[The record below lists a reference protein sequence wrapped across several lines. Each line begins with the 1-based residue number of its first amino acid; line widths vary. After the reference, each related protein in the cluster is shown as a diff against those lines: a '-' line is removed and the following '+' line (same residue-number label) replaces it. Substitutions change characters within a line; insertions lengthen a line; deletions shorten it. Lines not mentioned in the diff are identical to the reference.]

1 MFIKINYI
9 DDKDKERIIIEN
21 KNLFLIEDAKLL
33 TENYLVFSD
42 KRYITEAEELENKIF
57 NLELE
62 NQSLKEELILTQ
74 DAVNEMLFM
83 MMNLKGE

>member
-62 NQSLKEELILTQ
+62 NQSLKEELTLTQ
-74 DAVNEMLFM
+74 DAINELLFSV
-83 MMNLKGE
+83 MNM

>member
-9 DDKDKERIIIEN
+9 NNEDRERIILEN
-21 KNLFLIEDAKLL
+21 RDLFLVEDADLL
-33 TENYLVFSD
+33 TESYLVFSD

-74 DAVNEMLFM
+74 DAINEILFSV
-83 MMNLKGE
+83 MNM

>member
-9 DDKDKERIIIEN
+9 DAKDKERIIIEN

-62 NQSLKEELILTQ
+62 NQSLKEELTLTQ
-74 DAVNEMLFM
+74 DAINELLFSA
-83 MMNLKGE
+83 MNM

>member
-9 DDKDKERIIIEN
+9 NNEDRERIILEN
-21 KNLFLIEDAKLL
+21 RDLFLVEDADLL

-62 NQSLKEELILTQ
+62 NQSLKQELLITQ
-74 DAVNEMLFM
+74 DAVNELIFNSLNM
-83 MMNLKGE
+83 

>member
-9 DDKDKERIIIEN
+9 DGKDKERIIIEN

-62 NQSLKEELILTQ
+62 NQSLKEELTLTQ
-74 DAVNEMLFM
+74 DAVNELLFSV
-83 MMNLKGE
+83 MNMQLI

>member
-62 NQSLKEELILTQ
+62 NQSLKEELTLTQ
-74 DAVNEMLFM
+74 DAINELLFSVINM
-83 MMNLKGE
+83 

>member
-9 DDKDKERIIIEN
+9 DGKDKERIIIEN

-62 NQSLKEELILTQ
+62 NQSLKEELTLTQ
-74 DAVNEMLFM
+74 DAINEILFGA
-83 MMNLKGE
+83 MNM

>member
-9 DDKDKERIIIEN
+9 DGKDKERIIIEN

-62 NQSLKEELILTQ
+62 NQSLKEELTLTQ
-74 DAVNEMLFM
+74 DAVNELLFSV
-83 MMNLKGE
+83 MNM

>member
-9 DDKDKERIIIEN
+9 NNEDRERIILEN
-21 KNLFLIEDAKLL
+21 RDLFLVEDADLL
-33 TENYLVFSD
+33 TESYLVFSD

-74 DAVNEMLFM
+74 DAINEILFGAINM
-83 MMNLKGE
+83 